1 MAQARW
7 YPDSEE
13 VTIPWNATY
22 TFPSQGTK
30 AVKSTPRISPKNGAV
45 FVQNQTFRLEFPA
58 QGYVNGLNTT
68 ISFDVTLAPY
78 TEYQGAEPANTFCRF
93 QDNIQSCFQRARLMY
108 GSTPMEDIQSYG
120 HVVRSITQWTT
131 SNSGVHDQTS
141 LCDGIGGYYM
151 GRKVPFKVDT
161 GINPY
166 QKAFEELQCSS
177 VRQDH
182 IQGVYGGD
190 KTKVG
195 GSTSSVRG
203 VVPNVSNNVIS
214 GRGEKGST
222 RRYSVQLALGFF
234 GQGKLIPTKF
244 MASQLAIEVT
254 LTTDPDCIFGIW
266 ASDPAVLTSTPF
278 EGKEPT
284 YALSNIVLLPEI
296 LEFDASYDALFIQ
309 GLQQGGVPIKYSTW
323 HTFIYSQ
330 GHSAI
335 ANIQIQERSRSVK
348 AIFAVLRRSQP
359 IMKNDSGASF
369 GAVAYDSTLN
379 QYQFRIGG
387 RMYPA
392 SPVVCAMTPGVQDGS
407 AEAFIELQKALN
419 ILGDYRL
426 STSNNNNSFQ
436 QSLQVWGDPDVAN
449 TIYPWTQSLV
459 GTGRY
464 IPDTP
469 NEADF
474 LAHYSGVSTKP
485 NGERYHTYV
494 GQNKVNETRGGSV
507 PSTCFAMAV
516 NLETSSGEEISG
528 LNAEEQSDISLIINW
543 SKTTDEANN
552 FNIEVFTFV
561 DQMAVL
567 KENNVIE
574 LIY

>member
-7 YPDSEE
+7 YPDTEE

-22 TFPSQGTK
+22 AFPSQGTK
-30 AVKSTPRISPKNGAV
+30 AIKSTPRISPKNGST
-45 FVQNQTFRLEFPA
+45 FTQNQTFRLEFPA

-68 ISFDVTLAPY
+68 ISFDVSLASWVTAPTKSGQTY
-78 TEYQGAEPANTFCRF
+78 EPAETFCRF
-93 QDNIQSCFQRARLMY
+93 QDNIQSCFQRARLVY
-108 GSTPMEDIQSYG
+108 GSTPMEDIQSYN
-120 HVVRSITQWTT
+120 HVVRSVTQWTT
-131 SNSGVHDQTS
+131 SNSSVMDQTS
-141 LCDGIGGYYM
+141 IADGIGGYVISGSNM
-151 GRKVPFKVDT
+151 HAAGTDQCPFLETYD
-161 GINPY
+161 P
-166 QKAFEELQCSS
+166 LQPSS
-177 VRQDH
+177 VRQEY
-182 IQGVYGGD
+182 IQGIYGTD
-190 KTKVG
+190 ALT
-195 GSTSSVRG
+195 RG
-203 VVPNVSNNVIS
+203 RVPNNTRTIS
-214 GRGEKGST
+214 EATRLAQST

-234 GQGKLIPTKF
+234 GQGKLIPAKF

-254 LTTDPDCIFGIW
+254 LALDSDCIFGIW
-266 ASDPAVLTSTPF
+266 ASDPLSPRDTPTNSSV
-278 EGKEPT
+278 EPT
-284 YALSNIVLLPEI
+284 YNISNIVLIPEI

-323 HTFIYSQ
+323 HSFIYSQ
-330 GHSAI
+330 NRAQT

-348 AIFAVLRRSQP
+348 SIFAVIRRSQTEFR
-359 IMKNDSGASF
+359 NDSGASF
-369 GAVAYDSTLN
+369 GALVPGQTVN

-392 SPVVCAMTPGVQDGS
+392 SPVMCASVPGIQDGS
-407 AEAFIELQKALN
+407 AEAFIELEKALN

-426 STSNNNNSFQ
+426 STSCNPVSFSQCYGLWGNPNATNS
-436 QSLQVWGDPDVAN
+436 
-449 TIYPWTQSLV
+449 TYPWQTALTNN
-459 GTGRY
+459 GY
-464 IPDTP
+464 IPISP
-469 NEADF
+469 NEGDF
-474 LAHYSGVSTKP
+474 VGSYLGIATGTNGQKMYKYSGKLQTDSSRRF
-485 NGERYHTYV
+485 GI
-494 GQNKVNETRGGSV
+494 S

-543 SKTTDEANN
+543 SSANGQTPAE